1 MNFKKLKHLFVVPS
15 GDPEL
20 TLAQFDANTRQI
32 PMMYSLLLVNTWA
45 LVATFW
51 TLAPSSLTLYI
62 PLVLSVLTVLRLAR
76 WSRSISKRP
85 DAAAALKSLNGTN
98 RLAPVIAACFAAWCL
113 ALYPYG
119 DAYAQGHVAFY
130 MGITVVGCIFSLM
143 HMLSAA
149 FYVTMVVNIAFI
161 VFFGF
166 SGNQVFTAIAMNLV
180 LVSVALLVIVSINY
194 ERFVSLIASRRQLMQ
209 KQKELVQKQK
219 ETLELSNEN
228 YRLANRDSLTDLPNR
243 RCFFSEFAEKHAS
256 AEAGEAPLAI
266 GLIDLDGFKAVND
279 VYGHAVGDKLLVS
292 VAERLKASCQGDLL
306 LSRLGGDEFAIL
318 IDAELSD
325 GNLTQIGDNLCT
337 VMAVPFN
344 LAEATLSISASVGF
358 ARWRPGVR
366 CDELYENAD
375 FALYSAK
382 RSRDAGNV
390 QVVLFGTAHEARVQR
405 TKLLEKALRSASVTD
420 EMGVVFQ
427 PIVDAN
433 SGAVL
438 AFEALAR
445 WTSPTLGAVP
455 PSDFIPAAERGGMI
469 DQLTLMLFRQALSCA
484 ATWPDTV
491 RLSFNLSAAN
501 IAKTDYVRE
510 LVDEIHGHG
519 ISPARIDFEIT
530 ETAIIRDVYQAQD
543 AITALKRTGV
553 RISLDDFGT
562 GYSSL
567 SHLHR
572 FPLDKIKIDQSFVSN
587 IGENSAGYGIVK
599 SLLNLSRDMNIGCV
613 IEGVETAEELAIIRG
628 LGGQMVQGYYFS
640 RPMPGDAVLR
650 YLATMDGGISTE
662 PALNRA

>member
-1 MNFKKLKHLFVVPS
+1 MNFEKLKNLFAVPS
-15 GDPEL
+15 GDAEL
-20 TLAQFDANTRQI
+20 TLAQFDANTRQL
-32 PMMYSLLLVNTWA
+32 PMMYALLLVNTWA

-51 TLAPSSLTLYI
+51 NLAPRSLTLYI
-62 PLVLSVLTVLRLAR
+62 PVALSVLTVVRLAR
-76 WSRSISKRP
+76 WWRSISEGP
-85 DAAAALKSLNGTN
+85 DAATALKSLNRTN
-98 RLAPVIAACFAAWCL
+98 TLAPLIAIGFSAWSL

-119 DAYAQGHVAFY
+119 DAYAQGHIAFF

-149 FYVTMVVNIAFI
+149 FYVTMIVNVAFI

-166 SGNQVFTAIAMNLV
+166 SGNPVFMANAANLIF
-180 LVSVALLVIVSINY
+180 VSVALLVIVSINY
-194 ERFVSLIASRRQLMQ
+194 DRFVSLIASRRQLMQ
-209 KQKELVQKQK
+209 QQNELVQKQK

-228 YRLANRDSLTDLPNR
+228 YRLANLDSLTDLPNR
-243 RCFFSEFAEKHAS
+243 RCFFSEFTENHKS
-256 AEAGEAPLAI
+256 AVAGKVPLVI

-279 VYGHAVGDKLLVS
+279 MYGHAVGDKLLVS
-292 VAERLKASCQGDLL
+292 VAERLKAACQGDLL

-318 IDAELSD
+318 ISLELTD
-325 GNLTQIGDNLCT
+325 ENLMQIGHNLCT
-337 VMAVPFN
+337 VLEAPFN
-344 LAEATLSISASVGF
+344 LAEATLSISASIGF
-358 ARWRPGVR
+358 ARWQDGVD

-382 RSRDAGNV
+382 RSRDAGSTH
-390 QVVLFGTAHEARVQR
+390 VVLFGKAHEARVQR
-405 TKLLEKALRSASVTD
+405 TKLLEKALRSVSVAD
-420 EMGVVFQ
+420 EMAVAFQ
-427 PIVDAN
+427 PVVDV
-433 SGAVL
+433 SCGAVV

-455 PSDFIPAAERGGMI
+455 PSDFIPAAERGGLI

-484 ATWPDTV
+484 ASWPDNI

-501 IAKTDYVRE
+501 IAKTDYVRG
-510 LVDEIHGHG
+510 LVDEIHTYGVA
-519 ISPARIDFEIT
+519 PERIDFEIT
-530 ETAIIRDVYQAQD
+530 ETAIIRDVFQSQE
-543 AITALKRTGV
+543 AIAELKRTGV

-572 FPLDKIKIDQSFVSN
+572 FPLDKIKIDRSFVTN

-613 IEGVETAEELAIIRG
+613 IEGVETEEELAIVRS
-628 LGGQMVQGYYFS
+628 LGGELVQGYYYS
-640 RPMPGDAVLR
+640 RPISGDAVLD
-650 YLATMDGGISTE
+650 YLAAMGDRISQE
-662 PALNRA
+662 PASNRA